1 MLMDYLLYLGLG
13 AVAGLISGLFG
24 LGGGVVIVTILILS
38 FELQGMAPEIST
50 HVAIGTSLATILVT
64 SLSSIYTHHQKQ
76 AIRWDLVKSITPGIV
91 LCALL
96 GGFVALALK
105 GTLLQLL
112 FGGFLD
118 VIALQMLF
126 YKPVTGEGSSPAGL
140 LLGLAGTAIGSLS
153 TLFGIGGGSLTTP
166 FLTFNGVKIHHAVG
180 SAAACGFPI
189 ALAATVVYGS
199 ATIPAEHLPAA
210 TLGYIF
216 LPAWLGIVVVST
228 PCARLGA
235 LLAHRTDAVLLQ
247 KLFGFLL
254 LLLGGRFMWLNLPH

>member
-1 MLMDYLLYLGLG
+1 MDYLLYLSLG

-24 LGGGVVIVTILILS
+24 LGGGVVIVPILILA
-38 FELQGMAPEIST
+38 FEFQGMAPEIST

-64 SLSSIYTHHQKQ
+64 SLTSIYTHQQKR
-76 AIRWDLVKSITPGIV
+76 AIRWDLVRYITPGIV
-91 LCALL
+91 LGALL
-96 GGFVALALK
+96 GGLVALSLR

-112 FGGFLD
+112 FGGFL
-118 VIALQMLF
+118 VLVALQMLF
-126 YKPVTGEGSSPAGL
+126 YKPGIGTGSSPKPL
-140 LLGLAGTAIGSLS
+140 LLSVAGTAIGGLS

-166 FLTFNGVKIHHAVG
+166 FLTFNRVKIHNAVG

-189 ALAATVVYGS
+189 ALAATVIY
-199 ATIPAEHLPAA
+199 ATAAIPSELMPAS

-216 LPAWLGIVVVST
+216 VPAWLGIIIASA

-235 LLAHRTDAVLLQ
+235 LLAHRTNAALLQ
-247 KLFGFLL
+247 KLFGILL